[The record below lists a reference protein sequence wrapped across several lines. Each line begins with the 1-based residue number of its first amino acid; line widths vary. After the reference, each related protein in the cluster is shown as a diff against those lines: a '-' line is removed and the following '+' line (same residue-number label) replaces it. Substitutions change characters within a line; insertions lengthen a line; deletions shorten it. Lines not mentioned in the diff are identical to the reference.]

1 MPARLDTRPVA
12 SGYRGGIRTRL
23 NNAAF
28 PSRNRVLSSDLH
40 RQQQQPAN
48 EYRCVDTHDREVRW
62 LVLDELR
69 GNPGHEPRQYS
80 E

>member
-28 PSRNRVLSSDLH
+28 PSRNRVFPSVLAKISDRAGPRPL
-40 RQQQQPAN
+40 
-48 EYRCVDTHDREVRW
+48 E
-62 LVLDELR
+62 LVPLGIARHAAIDGLGAGGR
-69 GNPGHEPRQYS
+69 FN
-80 E
+80 

>member
-28 PSRNRVLSSDLH
+28 PSRNRVLPSVNPVFGSTAP
-40 RQQQQPAN
+40 RPQFRP
-48 EYRCVDTHDREVRW
+48 EP
-62 LVLDELR
+62 LDAKRHGWWGGASGIEKIGRLR
-69 GNPGHEPRQYS
+69 RAS
-80 E
+80 